1 MNDLSERWEVRGKR
15 LLLTAHHFLCE
26 VFAIIYFFLFQGA
39 KLLKKNRN
47 NGFFFENISYFCIV
61 KHLEKVTKLR
71 FIALITLIISGISVS
86 YAQNGLSPVSESNDT
101 VFSEIDPMDS
111 VEVSLITCSPH
122 EEIYSLYG
130 HSALRWHDLHKTGP
144 TAGQDHVFNW
154 GLFNFNKPYFVLR
167 FVFGLTDYELGAI
180 KYEYFVPYYRKWG
193 SSVTEQVINLTND
206 EKRNLQKA
214 LAENLKPEN
223 KVYRY
228 NYFYDN
234 CSTRPRDII
243 ERSLNGK
250 VEWAD
255 REDYKPTFR
264 EMVRECNRNHD
275 WSRFGNDILLGLKAD
290 FKTDRIEQEFLPMN
304 LMQDM
309 AMAQVYVNGEYR
321 PLVKEQRDVVPPGV
335 QMIEPDW
342 ILSPTEM
349 AIIIVLVALSIMF
362 AEWKQK
368 KCFIWW
374 DVMLMVAEGLI
385 GLLLTVMIFSQHPT
399 TSINLNILLFNPLP
413 LFFIPSVVKGRN
425 TWFKVLAVMIV
436 LYALGGIW
444 QSYPEGIWSLA
455 LCLLS
460 RIVIRYAK

>member
-1 MNDLSERWEVRGKR
+1 M
-15 LLLTAHHFLCE
+15 
-26 VFAIIYFFLFQGA
+26 
-39 KLLKKNRN
+39 
-47 NGFFFENISYFCIV
+47 
-61 KHLEKVTKLR
+61 KHLEKVIKLR
-71 FIALITLIISGISVS
+71 FIALITLIISEISVS

-144 TAGQDHVFNW
+144 TAGQDLVFNW

-167 FVFGLTDYELGAI
+167 FVFGLTDYELGTI
-180 KYEYFVPYYRKWG
+180 NYEYFVPYYRKWG

-206 EKRNLQKA
+206 EKRNLKKA

-374 DVMLMVAEGLI
+374 DVMLMVVEGLI

-413 LFFIPSVVKGRN
+413 LFFIPSVIKGRN
-425 TWFKVLAVMIV
+425 TWFKVLAAMIV
-436 LYALGGIW
+436 LYALGSIW

>member
-1 MNDLSERWEVRGKR
+1 M
-15 LLLTAHHFLCE
+15 
-26 VFAIIYFFLFQGA
+26 
-39 KLLKKNRN
+39 
-47 NGFFFENISYFCIV
+47 
-61 KHLEKVTKLR
+61 KHLEKVIKLR
-71 FIALITLIISGISVS
+71 FIALITLIISEISVS
-86 YAQNGLSPVSESNDT
+86 YAQNGLSTVYESNDT

-144 TAGQDHVFNW
+144 TAGQDLVFNW

-167 FVFGLTDYELGAI
+167 FVFGLTDYELGTI
-180 KYEYFVPYYRKWG
+180 NYEYFVPYYRKWG

-206 EKRNLQKA
+206 EKRNLKKA

-362 AEWKQK
+362 VEWKQK

>member
-1 MNDLSERWEVRGKR
+1 M
-15 LLLTAHHFLCE
+15 
-26 VFAIIYFFLFQGA
+26 
-39 KLLKKNRN
+39 
-47 NGFFFENISYFCIV
+47 
-61 KHLEKVTKLR
+61 KHLEKVIKLQ
-71 FIALITLIISGISVS
+71 FIALITLIISEISVS

-144 TAGQDHVFNW
+144 TAGQDLVFNW

-167 FVFGLTDYELGAI
+167 FVFGLTDYELGTI
-180 KYEYFVPYYRKWG
+180 NYEYFVPYYRKWG

-214 LAENLKPEN
+214 LGENLKPEN

-275 WSRFGNDILLGLKAD
+275 WSRFGNDMLLGLKAD

-321 PLVKEQRDVVPPGV
+321 PLVKEQRDVLPPGV

-374 DVMLMVAEGLI
+374 DVMLMVVEGLI

-413 LFFIPSVVKGRN
+413 LFFIPSVIKGRN
-425 TWFKVLAVMIV
+425 TWFKVLAAMIV
-436 LYALGGIW
+436 LYALGSIW

>member
-1 MNDLSERWEVRGKR
+1 M
-15 LLLTAHHFLCE
+15 
-26 VFAIIYFFLFQGA
+26 
-39 KLLKKNRN
+39 
-47 NGFFFENISYFCIV
+47 
-61 KHLEKVTKLR
+61 KHLEKVIKLR
-71 FIALITLIISGISVS
+71 FIALITLIISEISVS

-144 TAGQDHVFNW
+144 TAGQDLVFNW

-167 FVFGLTDYELGAI
+167 FVFGLTDYELGTI
-180 KYEYFVPYYRKWG
+180 NYEYFVPYYRKWG

-321 PLVKEQRDVVPPGV
+321 PLVKEQRDVLPPGV

-374 DVMLMVAEGLI
+374 DVMLMVVEGLI

-413 LFFIPSVVKGRN
+413 LFFIPSVIKGRN
-425 TWFKVLAVMIV
+425 TWFKVLAAMIV
-436 LYALGGIW
+436 LYALGSIW

>member
-1 MNDLSERWEVRGKR
+1 M
-15 LLLTAHHFLCE
+15 
-26 VFAIIYFFLFQGA
+26 
-39 KLLKKNRN
+39 
-47 NGFFFENISYFCIV
+47 
-61 KHLEKVTKLR
+61 KHLEKVIKLR
-71 FIALITLIISGISVS
+71 FIALITLIISEISVS

-144 TAGQDHVFNW
+144 TAGQDLVFNW

-167 FVFGLTDYELGAI
+167 FVFGLTDYELGTI
-180 KYEYFVPYYRKWG
+180 NYEYFVPYYRKWG

-214 LAENLKPEN
+214 LGENLKPEN

-321 PLVKEQRDVVPPGV
+321 PLVKEQRDVLPPGV

-374 DVMLMVAEGLI
+374 DVMLMVVEGLI

-413 LFFIPSVVKGRN
+413 LFFIPSVIKGRN
-425 TWFKVLAVMIV
+425 TWFKVLAAMIV
-436 LYALGGIW
+436 LYALGSIW

>member
-1 MNDLSERWEVRGKR
+1 MINDIRDILQ
-15 LLLTAHHFLCE
+15 
-26 VFAIIYFFLFQGA
+26 ILFQGA

-47 NGFFFENISYFCIV
+47 NGFFFKNISYFCIV
-61 KHLEKVTKLR
+61 KHLEKVTKSR
-71 FIALITLIISGISVS
+71 ILILISLIISGISITR
-86 YAQNGLSPVSESNDT
+86 AQNGLSSVYESEDT
-101 VFSEIDPMDS
+101 ILSEIDPMDS

-130 HSALRWHDLHKTGP
+130 HSALRWHDLHKEGQS
-144 TAGQDHVFNW
+144 AGQDYVFNW
-154 GLFNFNKPYFVLR
+154 GLFNFNKPFFVLR
-167 FVFGLTDYELGAI
+167 FVFGLTDYELGVI
-180 KYEYFVPYYRKWG
+180 EYKYFIPYYKKWG
-193 SSVTEQVINLTND
+193 CSIIEQVINLTND

-214 LAENLKPEN
+214 LADNLKPEN

-234 CSTRPRDII
+234 CSTRPRDIT
-243 ERSLNGK
+243 EQSLNGK
-250 VEWAD
+250 IQWGVRNE
-255 REDYKPTFR
+255 YTPTFR
-264 EMVRECNRNHD
+264 EIVRECNRNHD

-290 FKTDRIEQEFLPMN
+290 FKTDRTEQEFLPMN

-309 AMAQVYVNGEYR
+309 AMAQVYDNGEYR
-321 PLVKEQRDVVPPGV
+321 PLVKELRTIAPAGIQI
-335 QMIEPDW
+335 IEPDW
-342 ILSPTEM
+342 ILSPTEIAM
-349 AIIIVLVALSIMF
+349 IIVLAALGILF
-362 AEWKQK
+362 IEWKQK
-368 KCFIWW
+368 KRFIWW
-374 DVMLMVAEGLI
+374 DVTLMAVEGLI

-413 LFFIPSVVKGRN
+413 LFFIPSVIKGRN

>member
-1 MNDLSERWEVRGKR
+1 M
-15 LLLTAHHFLCE
+15 
-26 VFAIIYFFLFQGA
+26 
-39 KLLKKNRN
+39 
-47 NGFFFENISYFCIV
+47 
-61 KHLEKVTKLR
+61 KHLEKVIKLR
-71 FIALITLIISGISVS
+71 FIALIPLIISEISVS
-86 YAQNGLSPVSESNDT
+86 YAQNGLSPVYESNDT

-144 TAGQDHVFNW
+144 TAGQDLVFNW

-167 FVFGLTDYELGAI
+167 FVFGLTDYELGTI
-180 KYEYFVPYYRKWG
+180 NYEYFVPYYRKWG

-321 PLVKEQRDVVPPGV
+321 PLVKEQRDVLPPGV

-374 DVMLMVAEGLI
+374 DVMLMVVEGLI

-413 LFFIPSVVKGRN
+413 LFFIPSVIKGRN
-425 TWFKVLAVMIV
+425 TWFKVLAAMIV
-436 LYALGGIW
+436 LYALGSIW